1 MFYRP
6 QVRTT
11 ARITSVRL
19 LIATGVWLVAA
30 GAASASAETHWVSP
44 TGASAWTECSGPAP
58 RDGSAACSVRT
69 ANSSAAAGDLVYF
82 RGGTYVIDGDYV
94 WAISPRR
101 SGIDASNMI
110 TFMAYPGEAPVFL
123 RGRGIDGAGVWLRG
137 VSYFKLEGFTFR
149 NFQRFG
155 QIDGSSHH
163 NEIARNTFIG
173 DTGEEGFQGFW
184 IVELC
189 PGGTSFRCPATHNW
203 LHHNTFAR
211 MKTTNPG
218 TCSEGTDLVRIG
230 YSNGTGDSQFGNDYN
245 TVEDNVMYHAGHST
259 FDGYGL
265 YTVFRNNVMHNEP
278 WWSSS
283 GVGCRYA
290 NDGYANP
297 AYLGKYG
304 HRTFQITD
312 GGHRDGTYALIEG
325 NRSGYGSPN
334 PENNGADGMA
344 IAAPRNIVRY
354 NTIFG
359 AMNSC
364 LLFKYGWVDGAGG
377 NGGSYNRAYN
387 NTLYHC
393 GYGNPWYEA
402 NHQPRQNTSP
412 EGLLAVQFYW
422 AEAKGN
428 VLKNNLIYDSRR
440 YALSGFDIGFGAHNS
455 GVGQDSVIAHNWLSS
470 SGDPRFVNPDMTDP
484 MSTTLPN
491 LALQRSS
498 GAIDGGTFLTKAVG
512 AKANSIVLAVSDALY
527 FQDGTWGSDLARG
540 VSLFP
545 DWIAIGNV
553 ENIVAIRSI
562 DYESN
567 TITLAAP
574 KSWSDGAP
582 IWLYRK
588 SDGTVVLRGS
598 APDFGASEFGALA
611 PPLNIRIGR

>member
-1 MFYRP
+1 MFSRKHSDMSVHP
-6 QVRTT
+6 
-11 ARITSVRL
+11 RIPRVL
-19 LIATGVWLVAA
+19 AATGLALATALSGSAVA
-30 GAASASAETHWVSP
+30 GTYWVSP
-44 TGASAWTECSGPAP
+44 TGAATWEACSGSVPLA
-58 RDGSAACSVRT
+58 GAAACSLRT
-69 ANSSAAAGDLVYF
+69 ANGNALAGDLVYF
-82 RGGTYVIDGDYV
+82 RGGTYTIDGDYV
-94 WAISPRR
+94 WAVSPKH
-101 SGIDASNMI
+101 SGTDPGNMI
-110 TFMAYPGEAPVFL
+110 TFMAYPGEVPVLL
-123 RGRGIDGAGVWLRG
+123 RGSGTDGAGVWLRG
-137 VSYFKLEGFTFR
+137 VAYFKLEGLTFR

-189 PGGTSFRCPATHNW
+189 SGGSSYRCPSTHNW

-218 TCSEGTDLVRIG
+218 TCTEGTDLVRIG
-230 YSNGTGDSQFGNDYN
+230 YSNDTGDSQFGNDYN
-245 TVEDNVMYHAGHST
+245 SVEDNLMYHAGHST

-283 GVGCRYA
+283 GAGCRYA
-290 NDGYANP
+290 NDGYASP
-297 AYLGKYG
+297 EFFGKYG

-325 NRSGYGSPN
+325 NRSGFGSAN

-354 NTIFG
+354 NAIFG

-364 LLFKYGWVDGAGG
+364 LLFKYGWVSGAGG

-402 NHQPRQNTSP
+402 NHQPQENTSP
-412 EGLLAVQFYW
+412 EGLLAVQFYLS
-422 AEAKGN
+422 ESKGN
-428 VLKNNLIYDSRR
+428 ILKNNLIYDSRR
-440 YALSGFDIGFGAHNS
+440 YALSGFDIGFGANNA
-455 GVGQDSVIAHNWLSS
+455 GVGQESVITNNWLSS
-470 SGDPRFVNPDMTDP
+470 NGDPKFVNPDMRDP

-491 LALQRSS
+491 LSLQRSS
-498 GAIDGGTFLTKAVG
+498 GAIDGGTFLTTAVG
-512 AKANSIVLAVSDALY
+512 TKALSTVLTVRDALY
-527 FQDGTWGSDLARG
+527 FQDGTWGSDLTRN
-540 VSLFP
+540 VTLFP
-545 DWIAIGNV
+545 DWIAIGNI

-562 DYESN
+562 DYASN
-567 TITLAAP
+567 TITLASP
-574 KSWSDGAP
+574 TSWPDGAP

-598 APDFGASEFGALA
+598 APDFGANEFGTLA